1 MLTES
6 IKKFLSHK
14 KVKNPSSVVNPE
26 KVINNLSDD
35 SFGRVDFF
43 DYQEDHHVGVFFGE
57 YTLED
62 LIKKQAEKIRTYR
75 QIATY
80 PDVSS
85 AIDIICNEI
94 IFSYE
99 EIPLKVNVDINNK
112 SIEDS
117 IHKCF
122 DRIIQMGN
130 IKENLFN
137 IIRNAYIDGQCVIHC
152 QYNEKS
158 QKKGIQALRV
168 VDPIGL
174 YYDYKLKKWKY
185 LDTYNNF
192 SLYYTSSF
200 QDEEYENEEIV
211 RVDFGLYDD
220 MVCLSYLEQAIKS
233 ANMLKSLEDLLIPLR
248 FSRSISRRVFNVD
261 VGNLPGKRAEEYMQ
275 KIQEKFKYKKF
286 YNNDT
291 GEVSNQQH
299 ITSMVEDYWFA
310 NRAGSKGT
318 SVETL
323 DETGNLGELNDI
335 IYLAKKLYR
344 ALKVPS
350 SHLDIDPD
358 SDHTFSVDSTETTQE
373 DLKFMMFISRIRC
386 VYASLFKEILKR
398 QVIACGIMS
407 EKDWNRFE
415 HQIEVK
421 FSNDNLFIE
430 KLKLE
435 VLKGKIES
443 WGDMKEVGGT
453 IFSFGELIKR
463 VFGLTDDEID
473 ENFKNIEK
481 EKKSGKF
488 DIFYK
493 LADIEIATETGM
505 VGMTDPEGNPLDV
518 DDLEIGIFTDDDD
531 SSEEPNDTED
541 GEGTKDTEDTPGT
554 DKGETPKQVSDYFT
568 KYSI

>member
-1 MLTES
+1 MITES

-14 KVKNPSSVVNPE
+14 KVKNPSSIVNPE

-35 SFGRVDFF
+35 SFNKTDFF
-43 DYQEDHHVGVFFGE
+43 DYQEDHYIGSFFGT
-57 YTLED
+57 YTVED
-62 LIKKQAEKIRTYR
+62 LVKKQAEKIRTYR
-75 QIATY
+75 QVSTY
-80 PDVSS
+80 PDVSD
-85 AIDIICNEI
+85 AIDTICNEV

-99 EIPLKVNVDINNK
+99 DFPLKVNVDINNK

-130 IKENLFN
+130 LKENLFH
-137 IIRNAYIDGQCVIHC
+137 IIRNTYIDGQCVIHC

-158 QKKGIQALRV
+158 QRKGIQALRV
-168 VDPIGL
+168 IDPIGL
-174 YYDYKLKKWKY
+174 YYDYKVKKWKY

-200 QDEEYENEEIV
+200 QYEEYENEEIV

-220 MVCLSYLEQAIKS
+220 LTCLSYLEQAIKS

-318 SVETL
+318 NVETL

-344 ALKVPS
+344 ALKIPS
-350 SHLDIDPD
+350 SRLDIDPD
-358 SDHTFSVDSTETTQE
+358 SDHSFNIDSTETTQE
-373 DLKFMMFISRIRC
+373 DLKFMMFISRIRN
-386 VYASLFKEILKR
+386 VYTSLFKEILKR
-398 QVIACGIMS
+398 QVISCGVMS
-407 EKDWNRFE
+407 EKDWNKFE
-415 HQIEVK
+415 SQIEVK
-421 FSNDNLFIE
+421 FSNENLFIE
-430 KLKLE
+430 KLKLD
-435 VLKGKIES
+435 VLKSKIES
-443 WGDMKEVGGT
+443 WSDMKDVGGT
-453 IFSFGELIKR
+453 IFSFNELIKR
-463 VFGLTDDEID
+463 VFGLTDDEISD
-473 ENFKNIEK
+473 NFKDIEK

-505 VGMTDPEGNPLDV
+505 AGMTDPEGNPLDA
-518 DDLEIGIFTDDDD
+518 DDLEIGIFTDNDDD
-531 SSEEPNDTED
+531 EESQESQEDSEDSED
-541 GEGTKDTEDTPGT
+541 DHQNQQASD
-554 DKGETPKQVSDYFT
+554 DKKQISDYF
-568 KYSI
+568 KAYSLD

>member
-1 MLTES
+1 
-6 IKKFLSHK
+6 
-14 KVKNPSSVVNPE
+14 
-26 KVINNLSDD
+26 
-35 SFGRVDFF
+35 
-43 DYQEDHHVGVFFGE
+43 
-57 YTLED
+57 
-62 LIKKQAEKIRTYR
+62 
-75 QIATY
+75 
-80 PDVSS
+80 
-85 AIDIICNEI
+85 
-94 IFSYE
+94 
-99 EIPLKVNVDINNK
+99 
-112 SIEDS
+112 
-117 IHKCF
+117 
-122 DRIIQMGN
+122 MGN

-174 YYDYKLKKWKY
+174 YYDYKLKKWRY

-192 SLYYTSSF
+192 SLYYTDSF
-200 QDEEYENEEIV
+200 RDEEYENEEIV

-318 SVETL
+318 NVETL

-386 VYASLFKEILKR
+386 VYTSLFKEILKR
-398 QVIACGIMS
+398 QVISCGIMS
-407 EKDWNRFE
+407 EKDWNKFE

-505 VGMTDPEGNPLDV
+505 AGMTDPEGNPLDA

-531 SSEEPNDTED
+531 SSEEPNED
-541 GEGTKDTEDTPGT
+541 NNGSDDNDDNEDTSGTSGT